1 MLVIV
6 TNNAPPRLRGRLA
19 AWLVEVRAGV
29 YIGDY
34 GKRVREMI
42 WQQLEALIDDGDA
55 VIAWS
60 TNTESGFEFQTL
72 GANRRMPI
80 DYDGLR
86 LVQFLP
92 PDARSDGSTTRASWP
107 CWIRGAPRRATRRR
121 RSRR

>member
-60 TNTESGFEFQTL
+60 TNTEGGFEFQTL

-92 PDARSDGSTTRASWP
+92 QDAQSEEDDWYPKSDDD
-107 CWIRGAPRRATRRR
+107 
-121 RSRR
+121 

>member
-6 TNNAPPRLRGRLA
+6 TNNVPPRLRGRLA

-42 WQQLEALIDDGDA
+42 WQQLESLIEDGDA

-60 TNTESGFEFQTL
+60 TNSESGFDFQTL
-72 GANRRMPI
+72 GTNLRIPI
-80 DYDGLR
+80 DYDCLR

-92 PDARSDGSTTRASWP
+92 PCAQNQEDEFFGFQDD
-107 CWIRGAPRRATRRR
+107 
-121 RSRR
+121 

>member
-6 TNNAPPRLRGRLA
+6 TNNVLPRLRGRLA

-42 WQQLEALIDDGDA
+42 WQQLESLIEDGDA

-60 TNTESGFEFQTL
+60 TNSESGFDFQTL
-72 GANRRMPI
+72 GNNRRIPI

-92 PDARSDGSTTRASWP
+92 P
-107 CWIRGAPRRATRRR
+107 GAQNQEGEFFGFQDD
-121 RSRR
+121 

>member
-6 TNNAPPRLRGRLA
+6 TNNVPPRLRGRLA

-42 WQQLEALIDDGDA
+42 WGQLEAMIGDGDA

-60 TNTESGFEFQTL
+60 TNSESGFEFQTL
-72 GANRRMPI
+72 GTNRRIPL

-92 PDARSDGSTTRASWP
+92 PGEQLEEDNAFQIPPDD
-107 CWIRGAPRRATRRR
+107 
-121 RSRR
+121 

>member
-1 MLVIV
+1 
-6 TNNAPPRLRGRLA
+6 
-19 AWLVEVRAGV
+19 VEVRAGV

-42 WQQLEALIDDGDA
+42 WQQLEALIGDGDA

-60 TNTESGFEFQTL
+60 TNGESGFEFQTL
-72 GANRRMPI
+72 GTNRRIPI

-92 PDARSDGSTTRASWP
+92 PNAQLEEDDVFP
-107 CWIRGAPRRATRRR
+107 MPPDD
-121 RSRR
+121 

>member
-6 TNNAPPRLRGRLA
+6 TNNVPPRLRGRLA

-42 WQQLEALIDDGDA
+42 WQQLEALIGDGDA

-72 GANRRMPI
+72 GENRRMPI

-92 PDARSDGSTTRASWP
+92 PNAQPEEDDFFP
-107 CWIRGAPRRATRRR
+107 PNDD
-121 RSRR
+121 

>member
-92 PDARSDGSTTRASWP
+92 PDAQSEEDDWFPKSDDD
-107 CWIRGAPRRATRRR
+107 
-121 RSRR
+121 

>member
-6 TNNAPPRLRGRLA
+6 TNNAPPSLRGRLA

-92 PDARSDGSTTRASWP
+92 HDAQSEQDDWFPKSDDD
-107 CWIRGAPRRATRRR
+107 
-121 RSRR
+121 

>member
-6 TNNAPPRLRGRLA
+6 TNNAPPSLRGRLA

-92 PDARSDGSTTRASWP
+92 RDAQSEEDDWFPKSDDN
-107 CWIRGAPRRATRRR
+107 
-121 RSRR
+121 

>member
-6 TNNAPPRLRGRLA
+6 TNNVPPRLRGRLA

-42 WQQLEALIDDGDA
+42 WQQLESLIEDGDA
-55 VIAWS
+55 VMAWS
-60 TNTESGFEFQTL
+60 TNNESGFEFQTL
-72 GANRRMPI
+72 GANRRIPI

-92 PDARSDGSTTRASWP
+92 PDACNQEDEFFDLKND
-107 CWIRGAPRRATRRR
+107 
-121 RSRR
+121 

>member
-34 GKRVREMI
+34 GARVREMI

-60 TNTESGFEFQTL
+60 TNTESGFEFQTI

-86 LVQFLP
+86 LVQFRPVEAQAEEGDGLP
-92 PDARSDGSTTRASWP
+92 ESDDD
-107 CWIRGAPRRATRRR
+107 
-121 RSRR
+121 

>member
-6 TNNAPPRLRGRLA
+6 TNNVPPRLRGRLA

-34 GKRVREMI
+34 GQRVREMI
-42 WQQLEALIDDGDA
+42 YQQLEAMIDDGDA

-60 TNTESGFEFQTL
+60 TNNESGFEFQTL
-72 GANRRMPI
+72 GDSRRVPI

-92 PDARSDGSTTRASWP
+92 PNAQAEEDEFLDSQDD
-107 CWIRGAPRRATRRR
+107 
-121 RSRR
+121 

>member
-6 TNNAPPRLRGRLA
+6 TNNVPPRLRGRLS

-29 YIGDY
+29 YIGEY

-42 WQQLEALIDDGDA
+42 WEQLEALIGDGDA

-72 GANRRMPI
+72 GRNRRTPI

-92 PDARSDGSTTRASWP
+92 VDAQFEEDEFFGNQDD
-107 CWIRGAPRRATRRR
+107 
-121 RSRR
+121 

>member
-6 TNNAPPRLRGRLA
+6 TNNVPPRLRGRLA

-42 WQQLEALIDDGDA
+42 YQQLEAMIEDGDA

-60 TNTESGFEFQTL
+60 TNSESGFEFQTL
-72 GANRRMPI
+72 GTSRRIPI

-92 PDARSDGSTTRASWP
+92 PDSQTDEDEFFG
-107 CWIRGAPRRATRRR
+107 IHYD
-121 RSRR
+121 

>member
-6 TNNAPPRLRGRLA
+6 TNNVPPRLRGRLA

-42 WQQLEALIDDGDA
+42 WQQLEALIGDGDA

-72 GANRRMPI
+72 GENRRVPI

-92 PDARSDGSTTRASWP
+92 PDAQSEEDDLFP
-107 CWIRGAPRRATRRR
+107 PNDD
-121 RSRR
+121 

>member
-19 AWLVEVRAGV
+19 ALLVEVRAGV

-92 PDARSDGSTTRASWP
+92 RDAQSEEDDWFPKSDDD
-107 CWIRGAPRRATRRR
+107 
-121 RSRR
+121 